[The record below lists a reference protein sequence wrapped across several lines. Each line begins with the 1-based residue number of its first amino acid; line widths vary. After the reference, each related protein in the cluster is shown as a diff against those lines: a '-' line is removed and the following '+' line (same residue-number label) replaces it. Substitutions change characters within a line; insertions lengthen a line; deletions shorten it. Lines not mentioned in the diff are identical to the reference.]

1 MDAAPISQPEGG
13 SRERSRLWKV
23 GVVFAIA
30 LGFIMAMLDVTVA
43 NVALADVQPRSGF
56 PKAKNLERILQ
67 FFDTDYPDLKDRRI
81 LIVDDE
87 ADLTSIRFVRKK
99 DPQEKSRGVFGGNII
114 PTAASHLLCNERKQ
128 NIQTQDQRLTVT

>member
-1 MDAAPISQPEGG
+1 MDAAPISRPEGG

-30 LGFIMAMLDVTVA
+30 LGFIMAMLEVTVV

-99 DPQEKSRGVFGGNII
+99 DPQERSARKIARSFWGEYN
-114 PTAASHLLCNERKQ
+114 SHSSITL
-128 NIQTQDQRLTVT
+128 IV